1 MAYLKLGSVDFSS
14 YCSSLQVNKTANYNA
29 QTNAAGNTV
38 VDFINHKR
46 VIEVGI
52 IPLDGSTMSTLQ
64 NIIGAFN
71 IRISFQNPV
80 TGQLEENVNVI
91 IPDSNIEY
99 YTIQANKVLYKA
111 CKLSFIEL

>member
-46 VIEVGI
+46 TIEVGI
-52 IPLDGSTMSTLQ
+52 IPLDSATMSTLQ

-71 IRISFQNPV
+71 IRISFRNPG
-80 TGQLEENVNVI
+80 TGQLETNVNVI
-91 IPDSNIEY
+91 IPESNVEY
-99 YTIQANKVLYKA
+99 YTIQANKVLFNAFRLK
-111 CKLSFIEL
+111 FVEL

>member
-1 MAYLKLGSVDFSS
+1 MAYLKLGSVDFSN
-14 YCSSLQVNKTANYNA
+14 YCNELIVKKTANYTA

-46 VIEVGI
+46 TIEVGI
-52 IPLDGSTMSTLQ
+52 IPLDRATMETLQ

-71 IRISFQNPV
+71 IKISFLNPQ
-80 TGQLEENVNVI
+80 TGVLEENVNVI
-91 IPDSNIEY
+91 IPESNIEY

-111 CKLSFIEL
+111 FKLEFIEL